1 MADEEIELVYDDQCP
16 VCRTYCKNVSLDD
29 SSLRLLLVDA
39 RKNSATMDDITAYG
53 LDIDEGMVLKTGG
66 KLYYGSDAMHQIALR
81 AKKHGWVGW
90 VNRLFFGTRGMA
102 RIFYPAGK
110 VARNL
115 VLRLAGIE
123 KIKNLEK
130 KPRP

>member
-1 MADEEIELVYDDQCP
+1 MTDEEIERVYDDQCP
-16 VCRTYCKNVSLDD
+16 VCRTYCKNVNLDD
-29 SSLRLLLVDA
+29 SSLRLWLVDA
-39 RKNSATMDDITAYG
+39 RKNSATMDDITAHG

-66 KLYYGSDAMHQIALR
+66 KLYYGSDVMHQIALR
-81 AKKHGWVGW
+81 AKKYGWVGW
-90 VNRLFFGTRGMA
+90 VNRLFFGARGMA

-115 VLRLAGIE
+115 LLLAGIE

-130 KPRP
+130 KPHP